1 MNSFIANRL
10 LSNIHSKSG
19 KETRLLSLICA
30 TTVFLLLIFF
40 QPLHYRYQ
48 SLGRVFGDA
57 LLTGGLV
64 VMITF
69 ISRKIVVFLFQPDA
83 KRIYSYGMQIILD
96 VVLFLLLTFLVN
108 LISGGFQN
116 ITYTKWLGLTIKY
129 VFIFEAFLIPL
140 SILLNHYFVL
150 SSQNAVVFQKEEELK
165 LCSSKLCLRSI
176 SKKEQLE
183 VFPEDLIMI
192 KSDGNYLEVYYFQ
205 NEKIRFML
213 LRNTITAIENHTKKY
228 PFLLRCHRSY
238 LINTNK
244 IENIKGNTRG
254 YIINL
259 AGIEYKVPVSR
270 SKITSFKAFL
280 KT

>member
-1 MNSFIANRL
+1 MSSFIANRL
-10 LSNIHSKSG
+10 LSNIQSKSG
-19 KETRLLSLICA
+19 TEATLLSLICA
-30 TTVFLLLIFF
+30 TTVFFLLIFF

-48 SLGRVFGDA
+48 SLGRVLGDA

-69 ISRKIVVFLFQPDA
+69 ISRKIVAFLFQPDT
-83 KRIYSYGMQIILD
+83 KRIYSYGVQIILD

-108 LISGGFQN
+108 LISGGFYN
-116 ITYTKWLGLTIKY
+116 ITYTKWLWLTIKY

-150 SSQNAVVFQKEEELK
+150 SSQNAVVFQKEEESK
-165 LCSSKLCLRSI
+165 VGSSKLCLMSI

-183 VFPEDLIMI
+183 VFPKDLIII
-192 KSDGNYLEVYYFQ
+192 KSDGNYMEVYYFQ
-205 NEKIRFML
+205 NEKIAFTL
-213 LRNTITAIENHTKKY
+213 LRNTMAAIESYICEY

-238 LINTNK
+238 LINTDK
-244 IENIKGNTRG
+244 IESIKGNARG

-259 AGIEYKVPVSR
+259 AGIEYGIPVSR
-270 SKITSFKAFL
+270 SKVASFKEFL
-280 KT
+280 KA

>member
-1 MNSFIANRL
+1 MSSFISNRL

-19 KETRLLSLICA
+19 KETTLLSLVCA
-30 TTVFLLLIFF
+30 TTVFFLLIFF

-48 SLGRVFGDA
+48 SLGRVLGDA

-64 VMITF
+64 VMIIF
-69 ISRKIVVFLFQPDA
+69 VSRKIVAFLFQTDT
-83 KRIYSYGMQIILD
+83 KRIYGYGMQIILD

-116 ITYTKWLGLTIKY
+116 ITYTKWLWLTIKY

-150 SSQNAVVFQKEEELK
+150 ASQNAVVFQKKEESK
-165 LCSSKLCLRSI
+165 LGFSKLCLVSI

-183 VFPEDLIMI
+183 VFPKDLIMI
-192 KSDGNYLEVYYFQ
+192 KSDGNYMEVYYLQ
-205 NEKIRFML
+205 NDKIAFTL
-213 LRNTITAIENHTKKY
+213 LRNTMVAIESHIIEY

-238 LINTNK
+238 LINTDK
-244 IENIKGNTRG
+244 IESIKGNTRG

-259 AGIEYKVPVSR
+259 AGIEYDIPVSR
-270 SKITSFKAFL
+270 SKIASFKEFL
-280 KT
+280 KP

>member
-1 MNSFIANRL
+1 MSSFIANRL
-10 LSNIHSKSG
+10 LSNIQSKSG
-19 KETRLLSLICA
+19 TEATLLPLICA
-30 TTVFLLLIFF
+30 TTVFFLLIFF

-48 SLGRVFGDA
+48 SLGRVLGDA

-69 ISRKIVVFLFQPDA
+69 ISRKIVAFLFQPDT

-108 LISGGFQN
+108 LISGGFHN
-116 ITYTKWLGLTIKY
+116 ITYAKWLWLTIKY

-150 SSQNAVVFQKEEELK
+150 SSQNTFVFQKEEESK
-165 LCSSKLCLRSI
+165 VGSSKLCLMSI

-183 VFPEDLIMI
+183 VFPKDLIMI
-192 KSDGNYLEVYYFQ
+192 KSDGNYMEVYYFQ
-205 NEKIRFML
+205 NEKIAFTL
-213 LRNTITAIENHTKKY
+213 LRNTMAAIESHIIEY

-238 LINTNK
+238 LINTDK
-244 IENIKGNTRG
+244 IQSIKGNARG
-254 YIINL
+254 YIISL
-259 AGIEYKVPVSR
+259 AGIEYDIPVSR
-270 SKITSFKAFL
+270 SKIASFKEFL
-280 KT
+280 KA